1 MKKIFFLLTTALSM
15 SSIMIN
21 SSKTALAD
29 EVNNTGDI
37 VQVARNF
44 GYQVN
49 EINRPKSSIVIDAEN
64 GQVLWQDNPDIPR
77 NPASI
82 SKLMTI
88 YLVFEALHNGQ
99 ISMDTIVT
107 ATPTDQAIGKLHA
120 ISNNN
125 IVTGVGYPVREL
137 ITMTLVPSSNIAT
150 VMLANLVSNN
160 DAGGFVTKM
169 NSKAQEIGMT
179 NSYFNN
185 ASGAEAVAFSGMYLP
200 QGYDQYAGNVTTSRD
215 LSILAFNMLKN
226 YPEILDFTKN
236 PQVTA
241 MKGTPY
247 EEHFETYNY
256 STPGVKEDVQ
266 GSVYGYPGVDGLKTG
281 SSPGGAFNYV
291 ATCLKNNMRVIEV
304 IMGVGDWSDQ
314 DGEYYR
320 HPFGNALL
328 DKTYQD
334 YSYQTVL
341 PAGEHDIDGK
351 KVKIDSDLM
360 GVVKKNSTPEFKYEN
375 DELILS
381 NTLPLVN
388 DKMIPVETKY
398 TEVKEN
404 KKVKEEKKTLKTTT
418 SSSKSEDQ
426 SDDNSHEDFFK
437 KLQSKLIE
445 IPNQILYSLIG
456 IVSGTILFLISRIFK
471 NKKFIS
477 WFTALTGI
485 AAIAVGIIN
494 LFYPLI

>member
-1 MKKIFFLLTTALSM
+1 MKKILLLLTTLLSM
-15 SSIMIN
+15 SSVIVTT
-21 SSKTALAD
+21 SKTTLAE

-44 GYQVN
+44 GYQVD

-88 YLVFEALHNGQ
+88 YLVFEAIHNGQ

-107 ATPTDQAIGKLHA
+107 ATPTDQAIGKLHV

-125 IVTGVGYPVREL
+125 IVAGVGYPVREL
-137 ITMTLVPSSNIAT
+137 ITMTLVPSSNVAT

-160 DAGGFVTKM
+160 DAGGFITKM
-169 NSKAQEIGMT
+169 NNKAQEIGMT

-200 QGYDQYAGNVTTSRD
+200 EGYDQNAGNVTTSRD

-236 PQVTA
+236 PQVTT
-241 MKGTPY
+241 MSGTPY

-291 ATCLKNNMRVIEV
+291 ATCLKDNMRVIEV

-328 DKTYQD
+328 DQAYQN
-334 YSYQTVL
+334 YSYQTIL
-341 PAGEHDIDGK
+341 PAGEHEVNGK
-351 KVKIDSDLM
+351 KIKTDSDLK
-360 GVVKKNSTPEFKYEN
+360 GVAKKNSTPEFKLEN

-381 NTLPLVN
+381 NTPPLAS
-388 DKMIPVETKY
+388 DKMVPIETKY
-398 TEVKEN
+398 V
-404 KKVKEEKKTLKTTT
+404 EKKKLFTT
-418 SSSKSEDQ
+418 SSSNKKKENENKDSSQQGLLSKIQKKLADIPNGILH
-426 SDDNSHEDFFK
+426 SLIAIISGVILLILVKIFK
-437 KLQSKLIE
+437 KI
-445 IPNQILYSLIG
+445 
-456 IVSGTILFLISRIFK
+456 
-471 NKKFIS
+471 KFIS
-477 WFTALTGI
+477 GFILLIGFTSIALGI
-485 AAIAVGIIN
+485 VN
-494 LFYPLI
+494 LFYPLF